1 MQIMRSMEKR
11 EFVIG
16 IFDFL
21 SHKHGCLLMLYEQAL
36 CVACSKML
44 GLEGT
49 LKVILFSGV

>member
-1 MQIMRSMEKR
+1 
-11 EFVIG
+11 
-16 IFDFL
+16 
-21 SHKHGCLLMLYEQAL
+21 MLYEQAL